1 MAATKKQ
8 QIKAALKQLRI
19 APRKVRLLADAIRG
33 LSVKQADQRLLFMQQ
48 KGAEPLRK
56 LLLSAAANAE
66 HNFQLSREH
75 LFIAEIMVD
84 EGTKLKRWQ
93 PRAMGRATPILKRSS
108 HVTMMIEDRSPEPVA
123 KNSAAKKVPA
133 KKSTAKKK
141 STS

>member
-123 KNSAAKKVPA
+123 KNSAAKKL
-133 KKSTAKKK
+133 TANK
-141 STS
+141 